1 VLPSGE
7 FPVSRKDAKKPVLA
21 GGAVVRR
28 SRPGRDDEIL
38 VIHRERY
45 KDWTL
50 PKGKVEAGESVV
62 AAAAR
67 EVQEET
73 GVTIRLGTPL
83 DTVHYP
89 LSSGGTKEVRYWSG
103 TPLNAVR
110 RAPDDEVDVV
120 SWLPLK
126 AALHR
131 LTYEHDKEL
140 VRQLVTQPATTTLL
154 LVRHGKAMDRKD
166 WSKKDTLRP
175 LSARGR
181 KQSKQLVPFLA
192 AYGIENLI
200 SSSSTRCLSTFEP
213 YAAASEVGIET
224 HDTLTEEI
232 GTKDPDAVVRLVE
245 KIREGA
251 LASGA
256 PTAICVHRPVLPSIL
271 QALELAPAT
280 LATGEMLV
288 AHLTADEAHAVE
300 RHRPQA

>member
-1 VLPSGE
+1 M
-7 FPVSRKDAKKPVLA
+7 SRKDKKTVLA

-28 SRPGRDDEIL
+28 VRPGKDPEIL
-38 VIHRERY
+38 IIHRDRY

-67 EVQEET
+67 EVREET
-73 GVTIRLGTPL
+73 GVTIRLQAPL
-83 DTVHYP
+83 DTVLYP
-89 LSSGGTKEVRYWSG
+89 LSSGATKEVRYWSG
-103 TPLNAVR
+103 QPLEVIK

-120 SWLPLK
+120 SWLPVK

-131 LTYEHDKEL
+131 LSFEHDKEL
-140 VRQLVTQPATTTLL
+140 VRQHLEQPTTTTLI

-175 LSARGR
+175 LGARGR
-181 KQSKQLVPFLA
+181 KQARQLVPFLT

-200 SSSSTRCLSTFEP
+200 SSTSARCLTTLEP
-213 YAAASEVGIET
+213 YATTAGVGVET

-232 GTKDPDAVVRLVE
+232 GTGDPEAVVRLIG
-245 KIREGA
+245 KIREGV
-251 LASGA
+251 LASGL

-271 QALELAPAT
+271 EALELAPAT

-288 AHLTADEAHAVE
+288 THLTATDVHAIE
-300 RHRPQA
+300 RYRPQA

>member
-1 VLPSGE
+1 
-7 FPVSRKDAKKPVLA
+7 VSPKAPTKTILA

-28 SRPGRDDEIL
+28 DREGRDPEIL

-45 KDWTL
+45 SDWTL

-83 DTVHYP
+83 DSVHYP
-89 LSSGGTKEVRYWSG
+89 LGSGATKEVRYWAGS
-103 TPLNAVR
+103 PLDVAR

-120 SWLPLK
+120 SWLSAR
-126 AALHR
+126 AARHR
-131 LTYEHDKEL
+131 LTYPHDKDL
-140 VRQLVTQPATTTLL
+140 VEQLLAQPATTTVV

-175 LSARGR
+175 LSSRGR
-181 KQSKQLVPFLA
+181 RQAGQLVPFLA
-192 AYGIENLI
+192 AYGVEALI
-200 SSSSTRCLSTFEP
+200 SSTATRCLTTFEP
-213 YAAASEVGIET
+213 YAAAAKIGIET
-224 HDTLTEEI
+224 HETLTEEI
-232 GTKDPDAVVRLVE
+232 GTGDPEGVVRLVT

-251 LASGA
+251 LAGGL

-271 QALELAPAT
+271 QALGLAPAT

-288 AHLTADEAHAVE
+288 SHLTADDVHAIE